1 MPSLRSLVVVE
12 WAPQAW
18 VRGALQDADSP
29 PQTCR
34 SSTYRLWCPTYRH
47 STSKRLHPNYGL
59 LGKARRPVDKN
70 SIFFFWTGLL
80 GVPVSALLSPR
91 GKIAT
96 LPPIWSCT
104 SLMLAS
110 PASPPSRSLLRGQA
124 LGTSRCCNGVNLSTV
139 STSLVCFESR
149 KTHRNTMPMARL
161 ILAPIIDEQPVTKP

>member
-70 SIFFFWTGLL
+70 SIFFFFG
-80 GVPVSALLSPR
+80 PDSSASQCLHCFHLA
-91 GKIAT
+91 GK
-96 LPPIWSCT
+96 LPPSHQ
-104 SLMLAS
+104 SGAA
-110 PASPPSRSLLRGQA
+110 PASCSLVLPLLLRGPSFEVRRSVQA
-124 LGTSRCCNGVNLSTV
+124 VVATASIYRQCQRASSV
-139 STSLVCFESR
+139 SNR
-149 KTHRNTMPMARL
+149 GRL
-161 ILAPIIDEQPVTKP
+161 IETPCQWRG